1 MESSTIGGLLLV
13 IGAPCMV
20 IGLIAS
26 SLVRRERGILRP
38 EGASLSQPETAPPP
52 PASRSLASDGLIAFA
67 AGIALGTAAGLIG
80 VGGGEF
86 RIPVLLFVLRL
97 EVKTAAG
104 VNLVVGFFTVAVA
117 FLRRWGQ
124 QAWPT
129 EELALAGI
137 LVGASLTGSLFG
149 ARQAHWLPARPLKRI
164 VLVYLLAVGVWM
176 IVEAVT
182 HAEFVLINPD
192 GMARWVLAA
201 LVGFLIAAISSSLGV
216 AGGEMRIPAL
226 MYLFGYGV
234 KEAGT
239 ISLLASLPTVGAGAV
254 AYRRMGHIPNLA
266 LAVALLMAVGSLLG
280 VLLGTSL
287 LPFVNQH
294 LLKGLLGAILLLAT
308 ACLALPA
315 LFTRKGRV
323 Y

>member
-1 MESSTIGGLLLV
+1 
-13 IGAPCMV
+13 
-20 IGLIAS
+20 
-26 SLVRRERGILRP
+26 
-38 EGASLSQPETAPPP
+38 
-52 PASRSLASDGLIAFA
+52 
-67 AGIALGTAAGLIG
+67 
-80 VGGGEF
+80 
-86 RIPVLLFVLRL
+86 
-97 EVKTAAG
+97 
-104 VNLVVGFFTVAVA
+104 
-117 FLRRWGQ
+117 
-124 QAWPT
+124 
-129 EELALAGI
+129 
-137 LVGASLTGSLFG
+137 
-149 ARQAHWLPARPLKRI
+149 
-164 VLVYLLAVGVWM
+164 M

-280 VLLGTSL
+280 VLLGTSF